1 MEAPVLRDQSVFPTE
16 EIIFSQIGK
25 SGVLWNALFEYI
37 HKTYPDLEEQ
47 WRYYKDGKSW
57 LLKVIRKTKTIFW
70 LSVIE
75 GTFRVTFYF
84 TDRAEEAILESSISE
99 ELKKMFTEGKHYNKI
114 RGITIV
120 FKHKKDVEDAK
131 ALIQIKLNVK

>member
-1 MEAPVLRDQSVFPTE
+1 MEAPVLTDQNVFPAE

-25 SGVLWNALFEYI
+25 SATLWNSLFEHI
-37 HKTYPDLEEQ
+37 HKSYPDLQEE

-57 LLKVIRKTKTIFW
+57 LLKVTRKTKTIFW

-75 GTFRVTFYF
+75 GAFLVTFYF
-84 TDRAEEAILESSISE
+84 TGRAEEAILKSPISE

-120 FKHKKDVEDAK
+120 FKGKKDVEDAK
-131 ALIQIKLNVK
+131 ALIQIKFNVK

>member
-1 MEAPVLRDQSVFPTE
+1 
-16 EIIFSQIGK
+16 
-25 SGVLWNALFEYI
+25 
-37 HKTYPDLEEQ
+37 
-47 WRYYKDGKSW
+47 
-57 LLKVIRKTKTIFW
+57 
-70 LSVIE
+70 VIE
-75 GTFRVTFYF
+75 GAFRVTFYF

-120 FKHKKDVEDAK
+120 FSRKKDVEDAK